1 MVAAE
6 YGGGIDGGN
15 TAVSQGWS
23 YILYT
28 LLAIGAAGLYGVLPD
43 PRSRSRRTGTILLLA
58 ALAGLIVFGIRAT
71 RWDGAAHLLFYLFG
85 GIALFG
91 AVRVVTH
98 TRPVYSALYFVVVV
112 LSVAGALVL
121 VDAEFL
127 AAALVIIY
135 VGAILV
141 TYVFVIMLA
150 QQSGTAACDSTARD
164 PGFAVVL
171 GFLLVAC
178 VGSLL
183 PGIPG
188 VPVGGL
194 QVVGEDT
201 CPSATADS
209 QTVGGPLASRGD
221 PATAA
226 EAAPGNVRELGGRLL
241 TRYAVAVEVAGAL
254 LLVAMVGAIWVARR
268 PLPSGAP
275 VVSDAGKPPGQI
287 GREVPPF

>member
-1 MVAAE
+1 M
-6 YGGGIDGGN
+6 
-15 TAVSQGWS
+15 SQGWS

-58 ALAGLIVFGIRAT
+58 ALAGLIVFGIRST
-71 RWDGAAHLLFYLFG
+71 GWGGAADLLFYLFA

-112 LSVAGALVL
+112 LSVAGVLVL
-121 VDAEFL
+121 LDAEFL

-150 QQSGTAACDSTARD
+150 QQSGTAACDSIARD
-164 PGFAVVL
+164 PGFAVVV

-188 VPVGGL
+188 IPAGGL
-194 QVVGEDT
+194 QTAGEGAK
-201 CPSATADS
+201 PSAAADS
-209 QTVGGPLASRGD
+209 QAVGGPLVNGGD
-221 PATAA
+221 PAT
-226 EAAPGNVRELGGRLL
+226 
-241 TRYAVAVEVAGAL
+241 
-254 LLVAMVGAIWVARR
+254 VG
-268 PLPSGAP
+268 
-275 VVSDAGKPPGQI
+275 
-287 GREVPPF
+287 E